1 MPDTSRAMHAP
12 SAAPTGQTPP
22 TKVSITL
29 GLLLGAIILLKLL
42 NGFGVLPPVTSG
54 LADAASVLVLALLAP
69 QVRGWRHLFLAI
81 STVIVV
87 YCLIARDDPAHIL
100 KPAFDQA
107 SFIIAFFCAL
117 ASLQHVA
124 ARSKAI
130 SRAAAFL
137 ANQPSGRR
145 YLALSCG
152 AQVFALMLNY
162 GALSLLGTMARRSA
176 ERESEPAVR
185 ALRIRRMLQGAQCG
199 FAASLTWSPLAFA
212 TVITSTLIPGV
223 TVGQVIAHGLGSAAI
238 LVLIG
243 WLVDRPL
250 KNSLPRG
257 TVVAPPDPVA
267 AHDVRS
273 LWPLLWLLLGVAIP
287 AALLDFGA
295 HVAPSRAVLGL
306 VPLVAALWIA
316 IETDVGR
323 KARELSAR
331 SRHFFFGD
339 LPSFKNE
346 LVLLS
351 TAGFIGNAA
360 GALLAGWIAAAGF
373 DLSAVPARLLL
384 VLPIILV
391 PLAGQVGLNP
401 ILFVSLFAQLLPDPV
416 SIGVSPIS
424 MVLALTSGWA
434 LAAPTSPFTASV
446 MIISRIGEVTPR
458 DVAFKWNGLFVPC
471 AAAALALWVQLLA

>member
-1 MPDTSRAMHAP
+1 MPDTSRALHAP

-54 LADAASVLVLALLAP
+54 LADAASILVLALLAP

-124 ARSKAI
+124 ARSQAI

-238 LVLIG
+238 LVLTG

-295 HVAPSRAVLGL
+295 HVAPSRAVLAKREMDE
-306 VPLVAALWIA
+306 VRAAMVIN
-316 IETDVGR
+316 T
-323 KARELSAR
+323 
-331 SRHFFFGD
+331 
-339 LPSFKNE
+339 KNA
-346 LVLLS
+346 
-351 TAGFIGNAA
+351 T
-360 GALLAGWIAAAGF
+360 
-373 DLSAVPARLLL
+373 PTTM
-384 VLPIILV
+384 P
-391 PLAGQVGLNP
+391 
-401 ILFVSLFAQLLPDPV
+401 
-416 SIGVSPIS
+416 VSPI
-424 MVLALTSGWA
+424 VLNRAGNTVKIKVSSPISFP
-434 LAAPTSPFTASV
+434 AASKISTPLCCATYIAG
-446 MIISRIGEVTPR
+446 IISNPASTGGTPIPVLTATSSGVRPRNRPRPSTVPRGTPTTTPR
-458 DVAFKWNGLFVPC
+458 AVATSDTRSVSHKTPRSSAPN
-471 AAAALALWVQLLA
+471 